1 MGEIAAERLGV
12 CSEARRGEERM
23 YVGVCACIYFVGSL
37 GAGFLVS
44 GILSMYGI
52 FLL

>member
-1 MGEIAAERLGV
+1 MWECVRV
-12 CSEARRGEERM
+12 WV
-23 YVGVCACIYFVGSL
+23 YIYFVGSL